1 MSHWSDGKKIKILV
15 TGPKEQVGKALL
27 KAGSIHEVFD
37 VVGATSNAPN
47 LRDKQVV
54 TEVLEQSNPDF
65 VVNTLGYN
73 SVVVSEK
80 KVDLCYLL
88 NRDFVAILAQ
98 VCKEKDIPIIHLS
111 SDHVFDGHYASGYSE
126 DDQTIPLGIFGKSK
140 WEGEEML
147 RKNLDKHL
155 ILRVSWLFSQWGEN
169 FLTNSIL
176 QARTHKEMYAADDRQ
191 GCPTSATDIA
201 RVIFAVILQLNDK
214 ADAWGTYHYCGA
226 EVTTRYKFL
235 EAIVNRAKQHELLA
249 TQELHCVTRSEL
261 YANAERPA
269 SSVLNCKKLLRNFG
283 VHQRPWRE
291 ELTQVMDL
299 IYQTAE

>member
-1 MSHWSDGKKIKILV
+1 MLHWSSDRKIKILV

-27 KAGSIHEVFD
+27 SAGQQSAIFE
-37 VVGATSNAPN
+37 VVGASSDAPN

-54 TEVLEQSNPDF
+54 SQLLAQSNPDF

-88 NRDFVAILAQ
+88 NRDFIAVLAEI
-98 VCKEKDIPIIHLS
+98 CSEKNIPIIHLS
-111 SDHVFDGHYASGYSE
+111 TDHVFDGHYASGYSE

-140 WEGEEML
+140 WQGEEVL
-147 RKNLDKHL
+147 RSKLEQHL
-155 ILRVSWLFSQWGEN
+155 ILRVSWLFSAWGDN
-169 FLTNSIL
+169 FLTRSLRLAGTETDI
-176 QARTHKEMYAADDRQ
+176 YAANDRQ
-191 GCPTSATDIA
+191 GCPTSAADIA
-201 RVIFAVILQLNDK
+201 RVIFAIIRQLNEQ

-235 EAIVNRAKQHELLA
+235 EAIFAGAQLHEPLVT
-249 TQELHCVTRSEL
+249 TQLHCVPRSQL

-269 SSVLNCKKLLRNFG
+269 SSVLNCKKILNDFG
-283 VHQRPWRE
+283 IHQRPWRS
-291 ELTQVMDL
+291 ELTQVIDT
-299 IYQTAE
+299 IYQR